1 MSSILDFLFSPYNEY
16 STLDVLLELTAV
28 ILGFMSVWFS
38 KKNNIWV
45 YPTGMVSTAIYV
57 YLLFYLGL
65 LGDMLINAYYF
76 SMSIYGWY
84 YWTRSKDGMDLNP
97 ISKINN
103 SEYKTSQILFAFAI
117 VFVYLVYN
125 IFDMWNNMIA
135 YIDTITTAIFFVG
148 MWLMARRKIENW
160 LFWIVGDLISIPLY
174 LYKGLALTSFQYL
187 VFTFIAIAGYF
198 AWKNEIL
205 NVEK

>member
-16 STLDVLLELTAV
+16 STLDVLLELSDV

>member
-125 IFDMWNNMIA
+125 IFDMWNR
-135 YIDTITTAIFFVG
+135 Y
-148 MWLMARRKIENW
+148 
-160 LFWIVGDLISIPLY
+160 
-174 LYKGLALTSFQYL
+174 
-187 VFTFIAIAGYF
+187 
-198 AWKNEIL
+198 
-205 NVEK
+205 